1 VDGGEAFVALI
12 SAAAGLTYWFL
23 WVAAAGETTL
33 LVRPGRRIAVL
44 AFTFMAAT
52 GIVWTTLL
60 IAADPVVRDNS
71 WYIILFLVVAW
82 LSLAIAT
89 AAGAILGLSAL
100 DDAVRRPNPA
110 AVWGVAGLW
119 LGTAFCVAGANVG
132 RGDTIGTTL
141 GPLAMAV
148 GMFLALWGI
157 LNAATDNLTAVTS
170 GRDVGAGIRL
180 FGLSLAWSL
189 ILGRAV
195 AGDWESTA
203 RTLEDFG
210 HDGWPV
216 LALLAI
222 AILVERMLTPAGRSI
237 GTAIVVAGTYVAAAA
252 AWVIWL
258 GRP

>member
-1 VDGGEAFVALI
+1 MDGGEAVVGLF
-12 SAAAGLTYWFL
+12 SAAVGLTYWFL

-33 LVRPGRRIAVL
+33 LVRPGLRLAVL
-44 AFTFMAAT
+44 ALAFLGAIA
-52 GIVWTTLL
+52 IVWATLL
-60 IAADPVVRDNS
+60 IAADPAVRDNS
-71 WYIILFLVVAW
+71 WYIVLFLVVAW
-82 LSLAIAT
+82 LSLAVVT

-100 DDAVRRPNPA
+100 DDAVRKPNPA
-110 AVWGVAGLW
+110 AVCGIAGLW
-119 LGTAFCVAGANVG
+119 LGTALCVAGANVG

-148 GMFLALWGI
+148 GAFLVLWGI
-157 LNAATDNLTAVTS
+157 LNAATGILTSVTS
-170 GRDVGAGIRL
+170 DRDVGAGIGL
-180 FGLSLAWSL
+180 FGLSLAWGL

-216 LALLAI
+216 VALLPI
-222 AILVERMLTPAGRSI
+222 AILVERILRPAGSSI
-237 GTAIVVAGTYVAAAA
+237 GTAVLVAGAYVAAAA
-252 AWVIWL
+252 GWVIWL